1 MNKLKCIMLMFCGL
15 FLFFPLAPLIVARL
29 SWPAGFWTSAIFYVT
44 LTIISYE
51 TMNQLQLFISR
62 SADGFKT
69 LAEVNATENVRR
81 EITACSAAVLDI
93 VDYDPKEKKVF
104 YILAYIHGGSIIR
117 IIRTIPDHAPDYLEV
132 AVFVP
137 EELVLDGG
145 VFGDI
150 IDTITRKVLNAGFTR
165 EDLDELRDIFSLT
178 YEAVPDPAVALP
190 SEGRDYGL
198 YSYGGTTGRGLVDV
212 WQSLYRPEWAACPA
226 VILLEDPLTLKNGV
240 NAKDLGSDGL
250 APVVTLLP
258 PAESPLGFVP
268 HIFRHVFDRP
278 YRVTLGS
285 EVDIVWHQPGYED
298 IIQHFKVTADRLR
311 PEEPSDSISRK
322 AVSPASFLVTSRDTG
337 EPLFDSRITVNGVEI
352 DEARR
357 FTVPELLNARI
368 TVEAKGYLTFKG
380 IVDLSS
386 NSQVAVQMQ
395 KRHKLYRFILPVS
408 LGDSESSIKFE
419 LHTSRAITASP
430 VDGYI
435 VEGRIDEGE
444 KSLNRLRRERSLRRL
459 VTLREVIFALAGLV
473 VGIVIMTIAMFVDG
487 DENPATIETVV
498 SELPVASYAEACGY
512 LDSNKIWS
520 RDRLEA
526 IPGLEGL
533 FDELNN
539 YDFDRIVDY
548 RGPMLSSSKSFAA
561 VVKAARHARDKGV
574 DPRRDPAVH
583 APTYNRDGDKAINWR
598 GYTYWIDP

>member
-1 MNKLKCIMLMFCGL
+1 
-15 FLFFPLAPLIVARL
+15 
-29 SWPAGFWTSAIFYVT
+29 
-44 LTIISYE
+44 
-51 TMNQLQLFISR
+51 MNQLQLFISR

-81 EITACSAAVLDI
+81 EITACSAAPLGL
-93 VDYDPKEKKVF
+93 VDYDPKEKTVF
-104 YILAYIHGGSIIR
+104 YTLTYIHGGTIVR
-117 IIRTIPDHAPDYLEV
+117 VIRTIPDHAPDYLEV

-137 EELVLDGG
+137 EELILDGG

-165 EDLDELRDIFSLT
+165 DDLDELRDIFSLT
-178 YEAVPDPAVALP
+178 YEAMPDPAAALP
-190 SEGRDYGL
+190 SEGSRFGL
-198 YSYGGTTGRGLVDV
+198 YVYGGKTGCPLGDV
-212 WQSLYRPEWAACPA
+212 WQTLYRPEWAACA
-226 VILLEDPLTLKNGV
+226 SVILLEDPLALKDSGNVEDFSGE
-240 NAKDLGSDGL
+240 DL

-258 PAESPLGFVP
+258 PADSPLGFVP

-278 YRVTLGS
+278 YLVTIGS

-298 IIQHFKVTADRLR
+298 ITQHFKVVADRLR

-337 EPLFDSRITVNGVEI
+337 EPLLDCRITVNGVEI

-380 IVDLSS
+380 VVDLST
-386 NSQVAVQMQ
+386 NSQVSVQMQ
-395 KRHKLYRFILPVS
+395 KRHKVYRFILPVS
-408 LGDSESSIKFE
+408 LGDSASSIKFE
-419 LHTSRAITASP
+419 LHSSRAITSSP
-430 VDGYI
+430 VEGYV

-444 KSLNRLRRERSLRRL
+444 KSLNRLRRERSLHRL
-459 VTLREVIFALAGLV
+459 VTLREAVFALAGLV

-487 DENPATIETVV
+487 DEDPATVETVV
-498 SELPVASYAEACGY
+498 SELPVASYAEACDY
-512 LDSNKIWS
+512 LDSNKIWT

-548 RGPMLSSSKSFAA
+548 RGPMLSSSKNFAT

-574 DPRRDPAVH
+574 DPRRDPGH
-583 APTYNRDGDKAINWR
+583 APAYNRDGDKAINWR

>member
-1 MNKLKCIMLMFCGL
+1 
-15 FLFFPLAPLIVARL
+15 
-29 SWPAGFWTSAIFYVT
+29 
-44 LTIISYE
+44 
-51 TMNQLQLFISR
+51 MNQLQLFISR

-81 EITACSAAVLDI
+81 EITACSAAPLGL
-93 VDYDPKEKKVF
+93 VDYDPKEKTVF
-104 YILAYIHGGSIIR
+104 YTLTYIHGGTIVR
-117 IIRTIPDHAPDYLEV
+117 VIRTIPDHAPDYLEV

-137 EELVLDGG
+137 EELILDGG

-165 EDLDELRDIFSLT
+165 DDLDELRDIFSLT
-178 YEAVPDPAVALP
+178 YEAMPDPAAALT
-190 SEGRDYGL
+190 SEGSRFGL
-198 YSYGGTTGRGLVDV
+198 YVYGGKTGCPLGDV
-212 WQSLYRPEWAACPA
+212 WQTLYRPEWAACA
-226 VILLEDPLTLKNGV
+226 SVILLEDPLALKDSGNVEDFSGEE
-240 NAKDLGSDGL
+240 L
-250 APVVTLLP
+250 APAVTLLP
-258 PAESPLGFVP
+258 PADSPLGFVP
-268 HIFRHVFDRP
+268 HIFRHVFDSP
-278 YRVTLGS
+278 YLVTLGS

-298 IIQHFKVTADRLR
+298 ITQHFKVAADRLR

-337 EPLFDSRITVNGVEI
+337 EPLLDCRITVNGVEI

-380 IVDLSS
+380 VVDLST
-386 NSQVAVQMQ
+386 NSQVSVQMQ
-395 KRHKLYRFILPVS
+395 KRHKVYRFILPVS
-408 LGDSESSIKFE
+408 LGDSASSIKFE
-419 LHTSRAITASP
+419 LHSSRAITSSP
-430 VDGYI
+430 VEGYV

-444 KSLNRLRRERSLRRL
+444 KSLNRLRRERSLHRL
-459 VTLREVIFALAGLV
+459 VTLREAVFALAGLV

-487 DENPATIETVV
+487 DEDPATVETVV
-498 SELPVASYAEACGY
+498 SELPVASYAEACDY
-512 LDSNKIWS
+512 LDSNKIWT

-548 RGPMLSSSKSFAA
+548 RGPMLSSSKNFAA

-574 DPRRDPAVH
+574 DPRRDPAH
-583 APTYNRDGDKAINWR
+583 APAYNRDGDKAINWR

>member
-1 MNKLKCIMLMFCGL
+1 
-15 FLFFPLAPLIVARL
+15 
-29 SWPAGFWTSAIFYVT
+29 
-44 LTIISYE
+44 
-51 TMNQLQLFISR
+51 MNQLQLFISR

-81 EITACSAAVLDI
+81 EITACSAAPLGL
-93 VDYDPKEKKVF
+93 VDYDPKEKTVF
-104 YILAYIHGGSIIR
+104 YTLTYIHGGTIVR
-117 IIRTIPDHAPDYLEV
+117 VIRTIPDHAPDYLEV

-137 EELVLDGG
+137 EELILDGG

-165 EDLDELRDIFSLT
+165 DDLDELRDIFSLT
-178 YEAVPDPAVALP
+178 YEAMPDPAAALP
-190 SEGRDYGL
+190 SEGSRFGL
-198 YSYGGTTGRGLVDV
+198 YVYGGKTGCPLGDV
-212 WQSLYRPEWAACPA
+212 WQTLYRPEWAACA
-226 VILLEDPLTLKNGV
+226 SVILPEDPLALKDSGNVEDFSGE
-240 NAKDLGSDGL
+240 DL

-258 PAESPLGFVP
+258 PADSPLGFVP

-278 YRVTLGS
+278 YLVTLGS

-298 IIQHFKVTADRLR
+298 ITQHFKVTADRLR

-337 EPLFDSRITVNGVEI
+337 EPLLDCRITVNGVEI

-380 IVDLSS
+380 VVDLST
-386 NSQVAVQMQ
+386 NSQVSVQMQ
-395 KRHKLYRFILPVS
+395 KRHKVYRFILPVS
-408 LGDSESSIKFE
+408 LGDSASSIKFE
-419 LHTSRAITASP
+419 LHSSRAITSSP
-430 VDGYI
+430 VEGYV

-444 KSLNRLRRERSLRRL
+444 KSLNRLRRERSLHRL
-459 VTLREVIFALAGLV
+459 VTLREAVFALAGLV

-487 DENPATIETVV
+487 DEDPATVETVV
-498 SELPVASYAEACGY
+498 SELPVASYAEACDY
-512 LDSNKIWS
+512 LDSNKIWT

-548 RGPMLSSSKSFAA
+548 RGPMLSSSKNFAA

-574 DPRRDPAVH
+574 DPRRDPGH
-583 APTYNRDGDKAINWR
+583 APAYNRDGDKAINWR

>member
-1 MNKLKCIMLMFCGL
+1 
-15 FLFFPLAPLIVARL
+15 
-29 SWPAGFWTSAIFYVT
+29 
-44 LTIISYE
+44 
-51 TMNQLQLFISR
+51 MNQLQLFISR

-81 EITACSAAVLDI
+81 EITACSAAPLGL
-93 VDYDPKEKKVF
+93 VDYDPKEKTVF
-104 YILAYIHGGSIIR
+104 YTLTYIHGGTIVR
-117 IIRTIPDHAPDYLEV
+117 VIRTIPDHAPDYLEV

-137 EELVLDGG
+137 EELILDGG

-165 EDLDELRDIFSLT
+165 DDLDELRDIFSLT
-178 YEAVPDPAVALP
+178 YEAMPDPAAALP
-190 SEGRDYGL
+190 SEGSRFGL
-198 YSYGGTTGRGLVDV
+198 YVYGGKTGRQLGDV
-212 WQSLYRPEWAACPA
+212 WQTLYRPEWAACA
-226 VILLEDPLTLKNGV
+226 SVILLEDPLALKDSGNVEDFSGE
-240 NAKDLGSDGL
+240 DL

-258 PAESPLGFVP
+258 PADSPLGFVP

-278 YRVTLGS
+278 YLVTLDS

-298 IIQHFKVTADRLR
+298 ITQHFKVTADRLR

-337 EPLFDSRITVNGVEI
+337 EPLLDCRITVNGVEI

-380 IVDLSS
+380 VVDLST
-386 NSQVAVQMQ
+386 NSQVSVQMQ
-395 KRHKLYRFILPVS
+395 KRHKVYRFILPVS
-408 LGDSESSIKFE
+408 LGDSASSIKFE
-419 LHTSRAITASP
+419 LHSSRAITSSP
-430 VDGYI
+430 VEGYV

-444 KSLNRLRRERSLRRL
+444 KSLNRLRRERSLHRL
-459 VTLREVIFALAGLV
+459 VTLREAVFALAGLV

-487 DENPATIETVV
+487 DEDPATVETVV
-498 SELPVASYAEACGY
+498 SELPVASYAEACDY
-512 LDSNKIWS
+512 LDSNKIWT

-548 RGPMLSSSKSFAA
+548 RAPMLSSSKNFAA

-574 DPRRDPAVH
+574 DPRRDPAH
-583 APTYNRDGDKAINWR
+583 APAYNRDGDKAINWR

>member
-1 MNKLKCIMLMFCGL
+1 
-15 FLFFPLAPLIVARL
+15 
-29 SWPAGFWTSAIFYVT
+29 
-44 LTIISYE
+44 
-51 TMNQLQLFISR
+51 MNQLQLFISR

-81 EITACSAAVLDI
+81 EITACSAAPLGL
-93 VDYDPKEKKVF
+93 VDYDPKEKTVF
-104 YILAYIHGGSIIR
+104 YTLTYIHGGTIVR
-117 IIRTIPDHAPDYLEV
+117 VIRTIPDHAPDYLEV

-137 EELVLDGG
+137 EELILDGG

-165 EDLDELRDIFSLT
+165 DDLDELRDIFSLT
-178 YEAVPDPAVALP
+178 YEAMPDPAAALP
-190 SEGRDYGL
+190 SEGSRFGL
-198 YSYGGTTGRGLVDV
+198 YVYGGKTGCPLGDV
-212 WQSLYRPEWAACPA
+212 WQTLYRPEWAACA
-226 VILLEDPLTLKNGV
+226 SVILLEDPLALKDSGNVEDFSGE
-240 NAKDLGSDGL
+240 DL

-258 PAESPLGFVP
+258 PADSPLGFVP

-278 YRVTLGS
+278 YLVTLDS

-298 IIQHFKVTADRLR
+298 ITQHFKVTADRLR

-337 EPLFDSRITVNGVEI
+337 DPLLDCRITVNGVEI

-368 TVEAKGYLTFKG
+368 TVESKGYLTFKG
-380 IVDLSS
+380 VVDLST
-386 NSQVAVQMQ
+386 NSQVSVQMQ
-395 KRHKLYRFILPVS
+395 KRHKVYRFILPVS
-408 LGDSESSIKFE
+408 LGDSASSIKFE
-419 LHTSRAITASP
+419 LHSSRAITSSP
-430 VDGYI
+430 VEGYV

-444 KSLNRLRRERSLRRL
+444 KSLNRLRRERSLHRL
-459 VTLREVIFALAGLV
+459 VTLREAVFALAGLV

-487 DENPATIETVV
+487 DEDPATVETVV
-498 SELPVASYAEACGY
+498 SELPVASYAEACDY
-512 LDSNKIWS
+512 LDSNKIWT

-548 RGPMLSSSKSFAA
+548 RGPMLSSSKNFAA

-574 DPRRDPAVH
+574 DPRRDPAH
-583 APTYNRDGDKAINWR
+583 APAYNRDGDKAINWR

>member
-1 MNKLKCIMLMFCGL
+1 
-15 FLFFPLAPLIVARL
+15 
-29 SWPAGFWTSAIFYVT
+29 
-44 LTIISYE
+44 
-51 TMNQLQLFISR
+51 MNQLQLFISR

-81 EITACSAAVLDI
+81 EITACSAAPLGL
-93 VDYDPKEKKVF
+93 VDYDPKEKTVF
-104 YILAYIHGGSIIR
+104 YTLTYIHGGTIVR
-117 IIRTIPDHAPDYLEV
+117 VIRTIPDHAPDYLEV

-137 EELVLDGG
+137 EELILDGG

-165 EDLDELRDIFSLT
+165 DDLDELRDIFSLT
-178 YEAVPDPAVALP
+178 YEAMPDPAAALP
-190 SEGRDYGL
+190 SEGSRFGL
-198 YSYGGTTGRGLVDV
+198 YVYGGKTGCPLGDV
-212 WQSLYRPEWAACPA
+212 WQTLYRPEWAACA
-226 VILLEDPLTLKNGV
+226 SVILLEDPLALKDSGNVEDFSGEE
-240 NAKDLGSDGL
+240 L

-258 PAESPLGFVP
+258 PADSPLGFVP

-278 YRVTLGS
+278 YLVTLGS

-298 IIQHFKVTADRLR
+298 ITQHFKVTADRLR

-337 EPLFDSRITVNGVEI
+337 EPLLDCRITINGVEI

-380 IVDLSS
+380 VVDLST
-386 NSQVAVQMQ
+386 NSQVSVQMQ
-395 KRHKLYRFILPVS
+395 KRHKVYRFILPVS
-408 LGDSESSIKFE
+408 LGDSASSIKFE
-419 LHTSRAITASP
+419 LHSSRAITSSP
-430 VDGYI
+430 VEGYV

-444 KSLNRLRRERSLRRL
+444 KSLNRLRRERSLHRL
-459 VTLREVIFALAGLV
+459 VTLREAVFALAGLV

-487 DENPATIETVV
+487 DEEPATVETVV
-498 SELPVASYAEACGY
+498 SELPVASYAETCDY
-512 LDSNKIWS
+512 LDSNKIWT

-548 RGPMLSSSKSFAA
+548 RAPMLSSSKNFAA

-574 DPRRDPAVH
+574 DPRRDPAH
-583 APTYNRDGDKAINWR
+583 APAYNRDGDKAINWR

>member
-1 MNKLKCIMLMFCGL
+1 
-15 FLFFPLAPLIVARL
+15 
-29 SWPAGFWTSAIFYVT
+29 
-44 LTIISYE
+44 
-51 TMNQLQLFISR
+51 MNQLQLFISR

-81 EITACSAAVLDI
+81 EITACSAAPLGL
-93 VDYDPKEKKVF
+93 VDYDPKEKTVF
-104 YILAYIHGGSIIR
+104 YTLTYIHGGTIVR
-117 IIRTIPDHAPDYLEV
+117 VIRTIPDHAPDYLEV

-137 EELVLDGG
+137 EELILDGG

-165 EDLDELRDIFSLT
+165 DDLDELRDIFSLT
-178 YEAVPDPAVALP
+178 YEAMPDPAAALP
-190 SEGRDYGL
+190 SEGSRFGL
-198 YSYGGTTGRGLVDV
+198 YVYGGKTGCPLGDV
-212 WQSLYRPEWAACPA
+212 WQTLYRPEWAACA
-226 VILLEDPLTLKNGV
+226 SVILLEDPLALKDSGNVEDFSGEE
-240 NAKDLGSDGL
+240 L

-258 PAESPLGFVP
+258 PADSPLGFVP

-278 YRVTLGS
+278 YLVTLGS

-298 IIQHFKVTADRLR
+298 ITQHFKVTADRLR

-337 EPLFDSRITVNGVEI
+337 EPLLDCRITINGVEI

-380 IVDLSS
+380 VVDLST
-386 NSQVAVQMQ
+386 NSQVSVQMQ
-395 KRHKLYRFILPVS
+395 KRHKIYRFILPVS
-408 LGDSESSIKFE
+408 LGDSASSIKFE
-419 LHTSRAITASP
+419 LHSSRAITSSP
-430 VDGYI
+430 VEGYV

-444 KSLNRLRRERSLRRL
+444 KSLNRLRRERSLHRL
-459 VTLREVIFALAGLV
+459 VTLREAVFALAGLV

-487 DENPATIETVV
+487 DEEPATVETVV
-498 SELPVASYAEACGY
+498 SELPVASYAEACDY
-512 LDSNKIWS
+512 LDSNKIWT

-548 RGPMLSSSKSFAA
+548 RGPMLSSSKNFAA

-574 DPRRDPAVH
+574 DPRRDPAH
-583 APTYNRDGDKAINWR
+583 APAYNRDGDKAINWR

>member
-1 MNKLKCIMLMFCGL
+1 
-15 FLFFPLAPLIVARL
+15 
-29 SWPAGFWTSAIFYVT
+29 
-44 LTIISYE
+44 
-51 TMNQLQLFISR
+51 MNQLQLFISR

-81 EITACSAAVLDI
+81 EITACSAAPLGL
-93 VDYDPKEKKVF
+93 VDYDPKEKTVF
-104 YILAYIHGGSIIR
+104 YTLTYIHGGTIVR
-117 IIRTIPDHAPDYLEV
+117 VIRTIPDHAPDYLEV

-137 EELVLDGG
+137 EELILDGG

-165 EDLDELRDIFSLT
+165 DDLDELRDIFSLT
-178 YEAVPDPAVALP
+178 YEAMPDPAAALP
-190 SEGRDYGL
+190 SEGSRFGL
-198 YSYGGTTGRGLVDV
+198 YVYGGKTGCPLGDV
-212 WQSLYRPEWAACPA
+212 WQTLYRPEWAACA
-226 VILLEDPLTLKNGV
+226 SVILLEDPLALKDSGNVEDFSGEE
-240 NAKDLGSDGL
+240 L

-258 PAESPLGFVP
+258 PADSPLGFVP

-278 YRVTLGS
+278 YLVTLGS

-298 IIQHFKVTADRLR
+298 ITQHFKVTADRLR

-337 EPLFDSRITVNGVEI
+337 EPLLDCRITINGVEI

-380 IVDLSS
+380 VVDLST
-386 NSQVAVQMQ
+386 NSQVSVQMQ
-395 KRHKLYRFILPVS
+395 KRHKVYRFILPVS
-408 LGDSESSIKFE
+408 LGDSASSIKFE
-419 LHTSRAITASP
+419 LHSSRAITSSP
-430 VDGYI
+430 VEGYV

-444 KSLNRLRRERSLRRL
+444 KSLNRLRRERSLHRL
-459 VTLREVIFALAGLV
+459 VTLREAVFALAGLV

-487 DENPATIETVV
+487 DEEPATVETVV
-498 SELPVASYAEACGY
+498 SELPVASYAEACDY
-512 LDSNKIWS
+512 LDSNKIWT

-548 RGPMLSSSKSFAA
+548 RGPMLSSSKNFAA

-574 DPRRDPAVH
+574 DPRRDPAH
-583 APTYNRDGDKAINWR
+583 APAYNRDGDKAINWR

>member
-1 MNKLKCIMLMFCGL
+1 
-15 FLFFPLAPLIVARL
+15 
-29 SWPAGFWTSAIFYVT
+29 
-44 LTIISYE
+44 
-51 TMNQLQLFISR
+51 MNQLQLFISR

-81 EITACSAAVLDI
+81 EITACSAAPLGL
-93 VDYDPKEKKVF
+93 VDYDPKEKTVF
-104 YILAYIHGGSIIR
+104 YTLTYIHGGTIVR
-117 IIRTIPDHAPDYLEV
+117 VIRTIPDHAPDYLEV

-137 EELVLDGG
+137 EELILDGG

-165 EDLDELRDIFSLT
+165 DDLDELRDIFSLT
-178 YEAVPDPAVALP
+178 YEAMPDPAAALP
-190 SEGRDYGL
+190 SEGSRFGL
-198 YSYGGTTGRGLVDV
+198 YVYGGKTGCPLGDV
-212 WQSLYRPEWAACPA
+212 WQTLYRPEWAACA
-226 VILLEDPLTLKNGV
+226 SVILLEDPLALKDSGNVEDFSGEE
-240 NAKDLGSDGL
+240 L

-258 PAESPLGFVP
+258 PADSPLGFVP

-278 YRVTLGS
+278 YLVTLGS

-298 IIQHFKVTADRLR
+298 ITQHFKVTADRLR

-337 EPLFDSRITVNGVEI
+337 EPLLDCRITINGVEI

-380 IVDLSS
+380 VVDLST
-386 NSQVAVQMQ
+386 NSQVSVQMQ
-395 KRHKLYRFILPVS
+395 KRHKVYRFILPVS
-408 LGDSESSIKFE
+408 LGDSASSIKFE
-419 LHTSRAITASP
+419 LHSSRAITSSP
-430 VDGYI
+430 VEGYV

-444 KSLNRLRRERSLRRL
+444 KSLNRLRRERSLHRL
-459 VTLREVIFALAGLV
+459 VTLREAVFALAGLV

-487 DENPATIETVV
+487 DEDPATVETVV
-498 SELPVASYAEACGY
+498 SELPVASYAEACDY
-512 LDSNKIWS
+512 LDSNKIWT

-548 RGPMLSSSKSFAA
+548 RAPMLSSSKNFAA

-574 DPRRDPAVH
+574 DPRRDPAH
-583 APTYNRDGDKAINWR
+583 APAYNRDGDKAINWR

>member
-1 MNKLKCIMLMFCGL
+1 
-15 FLFFPLAPLIVARL
+15 
-29 SWPAGFWTSAIFYVT
+29 
-44 LTIISYE
+44 
-51 TMNQLQLFISR
+51 MNQLQLFISR

-81 EITACSAAVLDI
+81 EITACSVAPLGL
-93 VDYDPKEKKVF
+93 VDYDPKEKTVF
-104 YILAYIHGGSIIR
+104 YTLTYIHGGTIVR
-117 IIRTIPDHAPDYLEV
+117 VIRTIPDHAPDYLEV

-137 EELVLDGG
+137 EELILDGG

-165 EDLDELRDIFSLT
+165 DDLDELRDIFSLT
-178 YEAVPDPAVALP
+178 YEAMPDPAAALP
-190 SEGRDYGL
+190 SEGSRFGL
-198 YSYGGTTGRGLVDV
+198 YVYGGKTGRPLGDV
-212 WQSLYRPEWAACPA
+212 WQTLYRPEWAACA
-226 VILLEDPLTLKNGV
+226 SVILLEDPLALKDSGNVEDFSGE
-240 NAKDLGSDGL
+240 DL

-258 PAESPLGFVP
+258 PADSPLGFVP

-278 YRVTLGS
+278 YLVTLGS

-298 IIQHFKVTADRLR
+298 ITQHFKVTADRLR

-337 EPLFDSRITVNGVEI
+337 EPLLDCRITVNGVEI

-380 IVDLSS
+380 VVDLST
-386 NSQVAVQMQ
+386 NSQVSVQMQ
-395 KRHKLYRFILPVS
+395 KRHKVYRFILPVS
-408 LGDSESSIKFE
+408 LGDSASSIKFE
-419 LHTSRAITASP
+419 LHSSRAITSSP
-430 VDGYI
+430 VEGYV

-444 KSLNRLRRERSLRRL
+444 KSLNRLRRERSLHRL
-459 VTLREVIFALAGLV
+459 VTLREAVFAVAGLV

-487 DENPATIETVV
+487 DEDPATVETVV
-498 SELPVASYAEACGY
+498 SELPVASYAEACDY
-512 LDSNKIWS
+512 LDSNKIWT

-548 RGPMLSSSKSFAA
+548 RGPMLSSSKNFAA

-574 DPRRDPAVH
+574 DPRRDPGH
-583 APTYNRDGDKAINWR
+583 APAYNRDGDKAINWR